1 MTSIA
6 TWLAAIAGPL
16 AWRVLGAIGLGVVVY
31 QGVDAAVTSGLGH
44 ARTLWGSFGGT
55 AADLVALSGI
65 NTALGIIAGGI
76 TARVSLMLMKRFVV
90 K

>member
-1 MTSIA
+1 MNLA
-6 TWLAAIAGPL
+6 VWLAALVGPL
-16 AWRVLGAIGLGVVVY
+16 AWRVLGAIGLGVLVF
-31 QGVDAAVTSGLGH
+31 QGVDTSINAGLQT
-44 ARTLWGSFGGT
+44 ARNLWGQFGGV

-76 TARVSLMLMKRFVV
+76 TARVSLMIMKRFVV

>member
-1 MTSIA
+1 MNLA
-6 TWLAAIAGPL
+6 TWLAALAGPL
-16 AWRVLGAIGLGVVVY
+16 AWRVLGAIGLGVLVF
-31 QGVDAAVTSGLGH
+31 QGVDASINAGLQT
-44 ARTLWGSFGGT
+44 ARNLWGQFGGA

-76 TARVSLMLMKRFVV
+76 TARVSLMIMKRFVV

>member
-1 MTSIA
+1 MNSIA
-6 TWLAAIAGPL
+6 TWLASIAGPL

-31 QGVDAAVTSGLGH
+31 QGVDAAVTAGLGQ